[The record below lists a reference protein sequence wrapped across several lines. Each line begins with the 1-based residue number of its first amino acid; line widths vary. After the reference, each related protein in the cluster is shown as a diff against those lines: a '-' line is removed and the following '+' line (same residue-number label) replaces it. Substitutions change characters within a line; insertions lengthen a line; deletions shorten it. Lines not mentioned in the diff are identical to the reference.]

1 MTNQEIEAA
10 RAKIIAELHA
20 MPGPKPLK
28 PIPQEL
34 KAELMRK
41 LEWESY
47 DEYTILMIKEMEEY
61 GSYSGEEMLDVLD
74 GKPVYSPHWL

>member
-1 MTNQEIEAA
+1 MTNQEIEAT

-34 KAELMRK
+34 KDEIMRK